1 MSKAR
6 DRFGSVAICAIRDTH
21 NVIDEENLPPANED
35 SPVDNLRRIADEATG
50 PIDSEDTTRS
60 RLVSQ
65 FVVFPV
71 AIILVGL
78 GIYLLLGL
86 LTSEDRTARD
96 YLDTIR
102 VGGINSRWQ
111 AAYELPKVLAE
122 EQKKGEINPGFVAE
136 LVRVFDSSRNDDV
149 RVRRY
154 LALAMG
160 MIKDSRCV
168 PPLIQALEDP
178 DDETKI
184 YAMMSLSSQ
193 DDNRAVAPLTRLAVH
208 TDSGIR
214 KAAVWSLGKF
224 DDDRVHEVLVTA
236 LADRTPDVSWNAAL
250 QLAASG
256 SSKGTEVLGEMV
268 NRTFLSGLREM
279 NDEQRSEVM
288 IQGIRALGALKER
301 TLESRIQALKA
312 EDPNLKVRQ
321 AAIEVIN
328 AWSEE

>member
-1 MSKAR
+1 MDLLPSAQ
-6 DRFGSVAICAIRDTH
+6 RDTH
-21 NVIDEENLPPANED
+21 NLIDEENLSPANED
-35 SPVDNLRRIADEATG
+35 SPEDNLRRIADEATG

-224 DDDRVHEVLVTA
+224 DDDRVLAVLVTA
-236 LADRTPDVSWNAAL
+236 LADRTPDVRWNAAL

-256 SSKGTEVLGEMV
+256 SSKGTEILGEMV

-312 EDPNLKVRQ
+312 DDPNLKVRQ